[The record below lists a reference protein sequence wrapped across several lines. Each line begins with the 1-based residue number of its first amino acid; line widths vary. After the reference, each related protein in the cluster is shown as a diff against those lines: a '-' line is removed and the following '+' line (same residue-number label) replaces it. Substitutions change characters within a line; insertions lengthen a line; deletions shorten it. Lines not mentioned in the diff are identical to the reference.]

1 MTRTVRFTPRQRQ
14 IYDYIRTY
22 TADKGYPPKLEEIAE
37 HIGVAAPSTVHE
49 HLSQMEAKG
58 ILRRTYHK
66 HRSMELATAP
76 VAPAVEIPLVGS
88 VIAGLPTESYAV
100 QETVSVPAQMVGRG
114 KHFALRVMGSRCAT
128 RTSPKGPAGRAA
140 HGSRGGRRSRH
151 RSRRGAG
158 DHGEALL
165 SGTAPVRLQPSNRDM
180 RPIRWRRRTCRSK
193 ASWSGC
199 CGPTRAPEPAADG
212 ARCAQAQWESPPA
225 VETSRPR
232 GREPHSTW
240 TGARPRGRGSC
251 RRTCSSSPSV
261 SRSISTA
268 VCTAVT
274 R

>member
-114 KHFALRVMGSRCAT
+114 KHFALRVMGESMRDEDIAEGDLLVVRHT
-128 RTSPKGPAGRAA
+128 GRAA
-140 HGSRGGRRSRH
+140 
-151 RSRRGAG
+151 AG
-158 DHGEALL
+158 DLVIALVEGRETTVKRFYPERRL
-165 SGTAPVRLQPSNRDM
+165 VRLQPSNRDM
-180 RPIRWRRRTCRSK
+180 RPIRVAKEDVQIQGIVVGLLRTY
-193 ASWSGC
+193 
-199 CGPTRAPEPAADG
+199 
-212 ARCAQAQWESPPA
+212 ES
-225 VETSRPR
+225 S
-232 GREPHSTW
+232 
-240 TGARPRGRGSC
+240 
-251 RRTCSSSPSV
+251 
-261 SRSISTA
+261 
-268 VCTAVT
+268 
-274 R
+274 